1 MKLPIL
7 ETQTL
12 QKKAIG
18 DPFLKVQLTAQQLAV
33 LPMAQAQ
40 EAIAIPASRVTP
52 MPNMPACVLGL
63 LNHKS
68 RVIWVVSL
76 PQMLGL
82 ESQNLNVQQY
92 NIAIIRSGKTS
103 LGLVVPAIQGVV
115 RHSIDTIQS
124 PVGEVL
130 PELTPFLRGCLM
142 QDRETLWV
150 FDPEAII
157 HSPLLIGNR

>member
-7 ETQTL
+7 DAQTL
-12 QKKAIG
+12 QRKAIG

-92 NIAIIRSGKTS
+92 NVAIIRSGKTS
-103 LGLVVPAIQGVV
+103 LGLVVPAIQGVIRLDIDAV
-115 RHSIDTIQS
+115 QSIE
-124 PVGEVL
+124 GEVR
-130 PELTPFLRGCLM
+130 PEQVPYLRGCSIQNQEM
-142 QDRETLWV
+142 LWV
-150 FDPEAII
+150 LDAESIVRAPIFAE
-157 HSPLLIGNR
+157 NR